1 MKGTWDEIRAV
12 LDAIESGEDAQRRD
26 EMSMD
31 EIAAILLGRKN
42 SRKQALSGLSDMQ
55 DCLADLQK
63 KAALEYYLP
72 LPEEASFRMKLGNF
86 VKRVIRR
93 LMKPIMLPIIDN
105 QTRYNQAAL
114 VMMEKMYQ
122 HEEALNVELCALRQ
136 LVLTL
141 GKKLEEGGSDHE

>member
-42 SRKQALSGLSDMQ
+42 SRKQALSGLSSMQ

-72 LPEEASFRMKLGNF
+72 LPEETSLRMKLGNF

-93 LMKPIMLPIIDN
+93 LMKPVMLPIIDN
-105 QTRYNQAAL
+105 QTRFNQAAL
-114 VMMEKMYQ
+114 VMIEKMFR
-122 HEEALNVELCALRQ
+122 HEEALNMELSALRQ

-141 GKKLEEGGSDHE
+141 GKKLEEGGSHE